1 MDSGRMMESINL
13 SQTIDNNF
21 IKQVKEES
29 GQDPDRC
36 YQCGNCT
43 AGCPYTQFFDYP
55 VSMVMRLI
63 QAGQRETVLNS
74 KAIWLCATCETCTT
88 RCPCEIDVAQ
98 VMDTLADH
106 RPQGRAIT
114 RRRTLRPST
123 TPFSRLSSNHG
134 RIYEVGILMGYNVK
148 SGHLLA
154 DADLGPKVISHGQ
167 LHFLPKNIKGKDQVA
182 RIFKKF
188 TEKKGTWLRKRMP
201 TIRAVRWRAR
211 PYDESVKA
219 RAESPGREL
228 RRAR

>member
-1 MDSGRMMESINL
+1 MVNLQLPVPWGTDSGMMMESINL
-13 SQTIDNNF
+13 SQSIDDNF
-21 IKQVKEES
+21 IRQVKEES

-43 AGCPYTQFFDYP
+43 AGCPYTQFYDYP

-98 VMDTLADH
+98 VMDTLRIIA
-106 RPQGRAIT
+106 RREGRFPEKDIKTFYDAFLT
-114 RRRTLRPST
+114 SL
-123 TPFSRLSSNHG
+123 SNHG

-154 DADLGPKVISHGQ
+154 DADLGPKVLSHGQ
-167 LHFLPKNIKGKDQVA
+167 LHFFPKNIKGKDQVA

-188 TEKKGTWLRKRMP
+188 MEKKERG
-201 TIRAVRWRAR
+201 
-211 PYDESVKA
+211 
-219 RAESPGREL
+219 
-228 RRAR
+228 